1 MRRRTLRSVGKLA
14 QYRARPEQAVLSG
27 FVVAGFDRRLAL
39 LLQIAGVEEL
49 FALVGIGR
57 SAVAHVRQFER
68 DLTFQLDQL
77 R

>member
-1 MRRRTLRSVGKLA
+1 MNAAMRPASVGELDHLRLK
-14 QYRARPEQAVLSG
+14 QAVLGG

-57 SAVAHVRQFER
+57 SAVPHVRLFER